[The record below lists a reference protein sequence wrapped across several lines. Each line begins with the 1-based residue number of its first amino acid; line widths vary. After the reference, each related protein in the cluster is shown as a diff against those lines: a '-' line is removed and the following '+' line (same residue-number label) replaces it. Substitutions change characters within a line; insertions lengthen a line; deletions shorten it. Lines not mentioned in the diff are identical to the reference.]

1 MLRRTVTGLV
11 LLVAVS
17 VALPATAQKGH
28 GNGGCPPGQAK
39 KGNCEPNQ
47 GFAPP
52 GQAKKWS
59 MGQPLPPAVTY
70 YSLPPTRYGSYG
82 PPQPGYDYVQVDDD
96 LLVMER
102 STRIIVNVLTG
113 RR

>member
-1 MLRRTVTGLV
+1 MRPHALTGLM
-11 LLVAVS
+11 LLVAAS
-17 VALPATAQKGH
+17 VALPAAAKDKGH
-28 GNGGCPPGQAK
+28 GGRPPGQAK

-47 GFAPP
+47 GFVPP

-59 MGQPLPPAVTY
+59 MGQPLPPAVHY
-70 YSLPPTRYGSYG
+70 YSLPPARYGSFG

-102 STRIIVNVLTG
+102 ATRIIVNV
-113 RR
+113 